1 MKDGS
6 VKRLRLGEPTPDQDG
21 AYVALDGDPKLYTID
36 AFNKQTFDKRMP
48 ELRDKHLLK
57 FLPDDLS
64 RVELSIPGK
73 PVLEFGGS
81 KNDRWQILKPRPLRA
96 DGTEVQALIG
106 TLKDAEMDA
115 TAQDAL
121 GNDKAAA
128 AAFASGTLLASA
140 KLSAGALVET
150 LEVRQ
155 TGMNYYARSSSVPGT
170 FKVAES
176 LGKGMV
182 KTLADFQNKKLFDFG
197 FDEPTKVEWKSKES
211 TISFQ
216 KTGSDWLSNGRV
228 MDSVGVQNVID
239 KLRALSAAR
248 VDDVAASAA
257 TIDLTVAATATETVQ
272 LAPAGSDYIGRRG
285 QEPTLYRIDGA
296 TIATLR
302 QAFVDVQEAPLPDKG
317 KGKQ

>member
-1 MKDGS
+1 
-6 VKRLRLGEPTPDQDG
+6 
-21 AYVALDGDPKLYTID
+21 
-36 AFNKQTFDKRMP
+36 
-48 ELRDKHLLK
+48 
-57 FLPDDLS
+57 
-64 RVELSIPGK
+64 
-73 PVLEFGGS
+73 
-81 KNDRWQILKPRPLRA
+81 
-96 DGTEVQALIG
+96 
-106 TLKDAEMDA
+106 
-115 TAQDAL
+115 
-121 GNDKAAA
+121 
-128 AAFASGTLLASA
+128 
-140 KLSAGALVET
+140 LVET